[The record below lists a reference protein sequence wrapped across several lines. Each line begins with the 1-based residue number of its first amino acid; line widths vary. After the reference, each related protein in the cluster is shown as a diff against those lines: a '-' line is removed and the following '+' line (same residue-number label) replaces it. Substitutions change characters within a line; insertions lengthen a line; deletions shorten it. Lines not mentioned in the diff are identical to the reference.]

1 MFRTL
6 PYISLFLVATLSQ
19 IFIFDSLSTS
29 VFLAPLVYV
38 VFIVLLPIESSRIL
52 MLGAGVATGFV
63 MDVAMGTDG
72 LNSIATIGIAYL
84 RTPILRAIAGKKR
97 AAERGVPSGILFGES
112 DYIRYL
118 VVMVFLHHAI
128 FFAFE
133 SLSMAN
139 LIYSLLRFVVSGVAT
154 SLFVWLLARLFS
166 INNILK

>member
-6 PYISLFLVATLSQ
+6 PYVSLFLVAALSQ
-19 IFIFDSLSTS
+19 IFIFDALSVS

-38 VFIVLLPIESSRIL
+38 VFIVLLPIETSRIL
-52 MLGAGVATGFV
+52 MLAAGVATGYV
-63 MDVAMGTDG
+63 MDMAMGTDG
-72 LNSIATIGIAYL
+72 LNSIATIGVAYL

-97 AAERGVPSGILFGES
+97 AAERGVPSEILFGEG

-118 VVMVFLHHAI
+118 VVMVILHHAI

-133 SLSMAN
+133 ALSLAN
-139 LIYSLLRFVVSGVAT
+139 IIYSLLRFAVSVVAT
-154 SLFVWLLARLFS
+154 SLFVWLIARLFS